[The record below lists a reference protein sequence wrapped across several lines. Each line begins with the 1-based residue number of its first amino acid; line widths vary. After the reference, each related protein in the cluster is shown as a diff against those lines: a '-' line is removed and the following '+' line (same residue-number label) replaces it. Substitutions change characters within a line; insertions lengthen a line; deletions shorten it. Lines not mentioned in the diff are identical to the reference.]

1 MKKIYFISAI
11 ALGALLMGCKDGKQG
26 GQTTSTSQELR
37 EKGSKGQ
44 TNAEAQENQPSADAE
59 VVEHPAAPAQP
70 ATEQPAP
77 STSSAQPMVYSVS
90 ADGFL
95 NIREHPNS
103 SSKILGRLLT
113 DGKGAEYLG
122 STGNWHNVRYEG
134 VVGFVHAGYA
144 RLEGLE
150 QQAQRAQTSGRKVYY
165 VVLNS
170 FSDLNS
176 AKEATRYL
184 PDALDGSCIFRATQ
198 GGKTV
203 YRLCEGSYYKRSDAQ
218 SQLDGIKQYLER
230 EAWIW
235 EADAVAPCVYQG
247 VYPSGESASVL
258 PK

>member
-1 MKKIYFISAI
+1 MKKIYFISVI
-11 ALGALLMGCKDGKQG
+11 ALGALVISCKDGKPG
-26 GQTTSTSQELR
+26 GQPTSTSQELR

-44 TNAEAQENQPSADAE
+44 TNVETPETQAKSDGQEAQ
-59 VVEHPAAPAQP
+59 PAP
-70 ATEQPAP
+70 ATEQPTAATA
-77 STSSAQPMVYSVS
+77 SSSAQPMVYSVS

-218 SQLDGIKQYLER
+218 SQLDAIKQYLER

-258 PK
+258 PR